1 MQEKIKV
8 LIAEDM
14 EPIRKRYVHILSQNE
29 EISVVADVGT
39 GQEACEAARQYQPDP
54 PLFIVYRISHPV
66 FFNRSTVSGDGC
78 PYLFFIAQEITAN
91 DGCTCSRNSRQVD
104 VAEP

>member
-39 GQEACEAARQYQPDP
+39 GQEACEAARQYQPGRHSYG
-54 PLFIVYRISHPV
+54 YRDVILCQEKV
-66 FFNRSTVSGDGC
+66 QIKNDFFPSCQHT
-78 PYLFFIAQEITAN
+78 
-91 DGCTCSRNSRQVD
+91 
-104 VAEP
+104 

>member
-39 GQEACEAARQYQPDP
+39 GQ
-54 PLFIVYRISHPV
+54 
-66 FFNRSTVSGDGC
+66 
-78 PYLFFIAQEITAN
+78 
-91 DGCTCSRNSRQVD
+91 
-104 VAEP
+104 